1 MLVMEVSWVGEVMQV
16 NLSKGGNAGN
26 LGIREVM
33 LVMQVKLGK
42 GESAGDLDKGDK
54 AG

>member
-1 MLVMEVSWVGEVMQV
+1 MEVSWV
-16 NLSKGGNAGN
+16 
-26 LGIREVM
+26 REVM

-42 GESAGDLDKGDK
+42 VGNGGNLGKGGNGGNLGKGGNAGNVGK